1 MHAQWRTVEHEIDQ
15 ITAASSKYDG
25 ALHILL
31 YGAHYMELLS
41 LYVLAE
47 YRITLGLLLL
57 LWRGLGGVSDD
68 DAGIDDGVIAG
79 RFGRRSLL

>member
-57 LWRGLGGVSDD
+57 LWISSSFL
-68 DAGIDDGVIAG
+68 ICC
-79 RFGRRSLL
+79 RRDYSRDIT